1 MTCAASAYECF
12 WLLNPVQQI
21 YSIKTS
27 FEIVSDLQTFSSVLT
42 TIHLGSKIKY
52 SVRDHPFMTSTRGG
66 GGSGGRI
73 WTGVGSSPCGRPHRK
88 LKLESTDVIL
98 SCKEAGVFFTRI
110 SSLDGKK
117 WKFFCDIN

>member
-52 SVRDHPFMTSTRGG
+52 SVRDHPFMTFTRGEG
-66 GGSGGRI
+66 GQVDAYGRG
-73 WTGVGSSPCGRPHRK
+73 WGPAHV
-88 LKLESTDVIL
+88 DVHT
-98 SCKEAGVFFTRI
+98 E
-110 SSLDGKK
+110 
-117 WKFFCDIN
+117 N